1 MTAGNRSDCTLHT
14 LKTISYQNAQTY
26 TQTRS

>member
-1 MTAGNRSDCTLHT
+1 MTNGNRSDCTLHT

-26 TQTRS
+26 NQTDS